1 MRTTFLA
8 AALGAGLLLAAV
20 PVVAHHSFAAEFD
33 ADKPFKLTGVVTK
46 VEWQNPHT
54 YFYLDVTDER
64 TKKVTNWAFEMGS
77 PNGLMRNGWT
87 RNTLKIGDAVT
98 VEGSLARDGK
108 PYGNARTVVLDSTAS
123 GCSRPPARRPTRDAV
138 GARRRRGA
146 HRDWRRIL
154 FGAGAGPFSAA
165 RRRHAASRGRHA
177 EPRPRARRKG
187 RVGRSLHPEHG
198 DAHTRR
204 GREDRG
210 GTREPGRGARRREG
224 GAGRAVPAVGAR
236 DLRLQLEEQLEVR
249 PRGLLPAA
257 RRPAHDGDAVS
268 DGDPSTAGAEARPD
282 DLRGR
287 DAHLARDLHGRTRAS
302 AGRRAEPDIPRS

>member
-54 YFYLDVTDER
+54 YFYLVVTDER

-108 PYGNARTVVLDSTAS
+108 PYGNARTVVLDST
-123 GCSRPPARRPTRDAV
+123 GKR
-138 GARRRRGA
+138 
-146 HRDWRRIL
+146 L
-154 FGAGAGPFSAA
+154 F
-165 RRRHAASRGRHA
+165 AAS
-177 EPRPRARRKG
+177 
-187 RVGRSLHPEHG
+187 S
-198 DAHTRR
+198 
-204 GREDRG
+204 
-210 GTREPGRGARRREG
+210 
-224 GAGRAVPAVGAR
+224 
-236 DLRLQLEEQLEVR
+236 Q
-249 PRGLLPAA
+249 AA
-257 RRPAHDGDAVS
+257 NP
-268 DGDPSTAGAEARPD
+268 
-282 DLRGR
+282 
-287 DAHLARDLHGRTRAS
+287 
-302 AGRRAEPDIPRS
+302 